1 MFINGMEEVRM
12 LDWNMNLYD
21 CPYTEF
27 LDYVDIHINL
37 DIFTVFVDTILEKA
51 ETDGQISNT
60 TFILDGT
67 LVYRDLKLLFS

>member
-1 MFINGMEEVRM
+1 M

-51 ETDGQISNT
+51 ETDGANLEYHVHLGRHAGI
-60 TFILDGT
+60 
-67 LVYRDLKLLFS
+67 